1 MYDAITDFIVSWMGL
16 QSFVYIFFL
25 GYLTLLIYFYGS
37 EKWEK
42 FSDFDKIGFSFLIGL
57 AIWILLI
64 RPLSSYL
71 LFVRNTFF
79 SFNSE
84 SYIFAPSLTQQWS
97 SFFILSLAIIG
108 FIGLLRLTN
117 YNKPLYEI
125 NEAFELTIRGLFVL
139 WFGVILSLLFF
150 VIALRLADYYRIYLS
165 YLLKILLLNLIF
177 PFAFIFLF
185 LVLNGKLYE
194 YREKLSFGQIKHN
207 KKLRKYIIMAVFVI
221 IIVSPVFGLFL
232 FKPTIQDYGETIH
245 SITNDSRLTIG
256 YIVGYGNTSV
266 PEELICKKY
275 ITKEY
280 TLNTKWLSW
289 VPIKPGFTLNSAKRW
304 INGSTSKE
312 YAIIN
317 KTYFIVNESRNQEIN
332 VTANGFKV
340 IKLSRD
346 KDYDFK
352 IEDRRLGNQ
361 TEINFTIINKKPHTL
376 NLGNIMLYLTTD
388 YNLTSYTKTVGIDRV
403 EGVDPKHIR
412 IEADL
417 ASNQSGKVTL
427 FLEEI
432 EMNTTDNSNNQNNH

>member
-1 MYDAITDFIVSWMGL
+1 MYDAITDFFVSWMGL

-79 SFNSE
+79 SFTSE

-108 FIGLLRLTN
+108 FIGWLRLTN
-117 YNKPLYEI
+117 GNKPLYEI
-125 NEAFELTIRGLFVL
+125 NEAFKLTIKGLFVL

-150 VIALRLADYYRIYLS
+150 VIALHLADYEIYSSHLFKTLLPHNIFFLS
-165 YLLKILLLNLIF
+165 L
-177 PFAFIFLF
+177 FIFII

-256 YIVGYGNTSV
+256 YKINYGAFSV
-266 PEELICKKY
+266 PEELICREY

-280 TLNTKWLSW
+280 TINTKMLSW
-289 VPIKPGFTLNSAKRW
+289 VRVDEPDFIVTDAKRW
-304 INGSTSKE
+304 INKSTSKN
-312 YAIIN
+312 YATYE
-317 KTYFIVNESRNQEIN
+317 TYFIVNESRYQEVN
-332 VTANGFKV
+332 VTVNGYRNITL
-340 IKLSRD
+340 IKDEDYIFEVESR
-346 KDYDFK
+346 
-352 IEDRRLGNQ
+352 IQGNI
-361 TEINFTIINKKPHTL
+361 TEINFTIINKMPRT
-376 NLGNIMLYLTTD
+376 LYLSDIRLYTPE

-417 ASNQSGKVTL
+417 ASEQSGKVIL
-427 FLEEI
+427 VLEKI
-432 EMNTTDNSNNQNNH
+432 EMNTTAKNNQNNH

>member
-1 MYDAITDFIVSWMGL
+1 MYDAITE
-16 QSFVYIFFL
+16 FFL
-25 GYLTLLIYFYGS
+25 RYIGIPLFLLGYFILLIYFYGG

-57 AIWILLI
+57 AIFYLLI
-64 RPLSSYL
+64 APLFSYL
-71 LFVRNTFF
+71 IFVWNTLF
-79 SFNSE
+79 SFTNE
-84 SYIFAPSLTQQWS
+84 SYIFTASSTQQWT
-97 SFFILSLAIIG
+97 SFIILSVAIVG
-108 FIGLLRLTN
+108 FIAGLRIIN
-117 YNKPLYEI
+117 DNKPLYEI

-139 WFGVILSLLFF
+139 WFGVIVSLLFF
-150 VIALRLADYYRIYLS
+150 VIALHLADYYRIYSS

-207 KKLRKYIIMAVFVI
+207 KKLHWYIIMAVLVI

-256 YIVGYGNTSV
+256 YKIDYGAFSI
-266 PEELICKKY
+266 PEELICREY

-280 TLNTKWLSW
+280 TINTKMLSW
-289 VPIKPGFTLNSAKRW
+289 VRVDEPDFIVTDAKRW
-304 INGSTSKE
+304 INKSTSKN
-312 YAIIN
+312 YATN
-317 KTYFIVNESRNQEIN
+317 KTYFIVNESRYQEVN
-332 VTANGFKV
+332 VTVNGYRM
-340 IKLSRD
+340 IKLIQDENYTFEVEGR
-346 KDYDFK
+346 
-352 IEDRRLGNQ
+352 ELGNM
-361 TEINFTIINKKPHTL
+361 TEIDFTVINKMPRTL
-376 NLGNIMLYLTTD
+376 HLYNIRLYTPES
-388 YNLTSYTKTVGIDRV
+388 YNLTNYTKTEGIDRV

-432 EMNTTDNSNNQNNH
+432 EMNTTG